1 MASGPPAPPATATNT
16 GGLPGKVI
24 PPEMECEAIDHLMKL
39 LIRTQAAVKD
49 VYKKAP
55 ALRTQGIESMGEHV
69 KSAFTELDNYTIAC
83 QQFKDLPNGPLVA
96 VLSPKSTGAA
106 PALLANLQQPPPFP
120 VLASPADTIQ
130 LVTAQLGKWLEN
142 QRQRL
147 PAGVTL
153 TATPLTEFF
162 QQLEFKIEVGQVFHV
177 HILVTYSLA
186 PEDKAGL
193 PFRLQDIHVLGSS
206 ELITPSFTSEYAV
219 FKRLSRLFMV
229 HFSTLAV
236 VGHGDALA
244 EFMGWLPAYLG
255 LFVEPCHGCQCI
267 LRMNEEDMFLYPP
280 ILRLTGPEGLS
291 TVPYHLGCS

>member
-55 ALRTQGIESMGEHV
+55 ALRTQ
-69 KSAFTELDNYTIAC
+69 
-83 QQFKDLPNGPLVA
+83 DLPNGPLVA